1 MKTSVINQIKTLLG
15 MSVKLEQ
22 KKMADGVTLIEADE
36 FATDNEVFVV
46 TEDEQKIPVPI
57 GEYEMEDGFILSV
70 VEEGIIAEYKEK
82 EKEEEVVEEEAKS
95 EKYGDKEEDEKM
107 ETEKTPMAKKTIES
121 SIKETFFSEIENL
134 QKENIELKAKLE
146 LLTKVDEVA
155 VEATELAGIKP
166 IAHNPENN
174 KEIDGVK
181 YAKNKTRTML
191 DVVLEKIYK

>member
-57 GEYEMEDGFILSV
+57 GEYEMEDGFIMSV
-70 VEEGIIAEYKEK
+70 VEEGLIADYKEK
-82 EKEEEVVEEEAKS
+82 AKEEEVVEEEAKS

-134 QKENIELKAKLE
+134 QKENSELKAKLE

-155 VEATELAGIKP
+155 VEATELADIKP

-174 KEIDGVK
+174 KEINGVK